1 MQAAQLPTIA
11 QSIVSDLDAFEF
23 TRALA
28 RLADPKEGGA
38 LDPVTAGLLR
48 ARALVGRE
56 QYNAAYDTLQQV
68 RGRRELTTATRL
80 EYQVATARVL
90 RLGWWSTDAAID
102 LALSAARQAMRIGA
116 PALAA
121 EAHLEAALLF
131 GRKRTRKL
139 ATAQLDAADSIGA
152 QPARTWWTRGE
163 LAIAFDERP
172 AAREAFERTLA
183 VESTDDT
190 ERATAQ
196 RLGHFGLARLFTVL
210 GEFDAA
216 AEHIAALGQRPAGDI
231 AARRLAWQLHA
242 AKAEWA
248 PAADALAQ
256 IVAASPDGDAA
267 RSLMLE
273 HASALYRAGDLDGAR
288 AAWTKIA
295 ATGAGDFAARI
306 AAGVMDSITAGNTR
320 RTRLQAFPSVTQLR
334 NHCGPASVELCLR
347 FFGMAAEQVDVAREI
362 KHPDGGTPVHRMRQY
377 MDNAG
382 FHTRRIEA
390 DLERLRAI
398 LDAGIPV
405 ILEEDYSTT
414 RHVAVAIG
422 YDDRRQL
429 LEVQDPMT
437 HEVRET
443 RYAELPKLREFSNHG
458 ALVAVPGGR
467 NDLVEALDRIGAT
480 ECAYISTTDRAW
492 EAHDQK
498 REEDADRLVAE
509 AIALHEA
516 YELAWVLKFVRA
528 QDAHRRVGTAES
540 AKALADVLAAIVRLW
555 PDDEWP
561 QQFVGRVR
569 DAEGKYGEALAAF
582 ERARDRD
589 PGDANNWCSIGDCH
603 LALGNYRAAREAF
616 ENALRRDWSHVRSN
630 ENLSELASDDG
641 DASLAAILND
651 VALERAPDN
660 AYNWYVR
667 GKILG
672 RADDL
677 NGGIAAFA
685 RSVELRP
692 GSTAFALE
700 HARLLARAGH
710 VDQALEGL
718 TKLRAERPK
727 DVHLLANTA
736 DLAYVYGRFD
746 ACLEVCAQLAEID
759 PSMPSSLALGG
770 AAKCSRGEL
779 EAGVADLRKALSIR
793 PTYSWA
799 QRELGAA
806 LAKAERWDD
815 AITSCA
821 AAVGLGSSPEA
832 LFRLGDVLA
841 RAGHPND
848 GLGYLRRAAASGGLD
863 LAQLDRVGEVFATVQ
878 GFGGAHEFFGA
889 LARDLPRI
897 AAIPRAHARLLLEV
911 TWAPHPARQVVAQL
925 AELAPQDPFV
935 LALEADDL
943 MTAGGPDETRGEA
956 LFRRAIEAAPALV
969 APRRL
974 FARQLLD
981 RGRHAEALE
990 ALAPCVPTSYIMEAK
1005 VEAILALSGAEEA
1018 RRVVDEWAA
1027 KIPEERREL
1036 RRRPLSYRIAKAS
1049 RQWEDALA
1057 RALELGQG
1065 EGELDDDGKLSRW
1078 EVSRFEALVALG
1090 RHEEALVFGKAQC
1103 SNAADLGELAYTALA
1118 VEGWAAARELATAA
1132 HAADPNEVHALA
1144 VLARLADRDGDVEK
1158 AETLWRRM
1166 KGITRWHIHDE
1177 NLGRLALSRGEL
1189 DAAEP
1194 LLGAALRAGHTCWIA
1209 QQLSAELKLSRGD
1222 REGARALAER
1232 AVACRPLHYRGVS
1245 DELDALLAALQG
1257 KRDESRALFDRW
1269 LSGEHAA
1276 SDRARVTKVI
1286 EALGG

>member
-1 MQAAQLPTIA
+1 MQSPTLPTIA
-11 QSIVSDLDAFEF
+11 QSIVVELDAFEF

-28 RLADPKEGGA
+28 RLADPKDGGA
-38 LDPVTAGLLR
+38 LDPVTSGLLR

-56 QYNAAYDTLQQV
+56 QYNSAYDTLQQV
-68 RGRRELTTATRL
+68 RGRRELTTLARL
-80 EYQVATARVL
+80 EAQVDVARVL

-102 LALSAARQAMRIGA
+102 LALSAARQALRIDA
-116 PALAA
+116 RALAA
-121 EAHLEAALLF
+121 AAHLEAALLF
-131 GRKRTRKL
+131 GRKRTPKL
-139 ATAQLDAADSIGA
+139 AAAQLDAAEAIGA

-163 LAIAFDERP
+163 LAITFDDRP
-172 AAREAFERTLA
+172 AARAAFERVLA
-183 VESTDDT
+183 ITTD
-190 ERATAQ
+190 ERAQAQ

-210 GEFDAA
+210 GEFEAA
-216 AEHIAALGQRPAGDI
+216 AEHIAALGERPAGDI

-242 AKAEWA
+242 AKAEWG
-248 PAADALAQ
+248 PAASVLAQ
-256 IVAASPDGDAA
+256 ILSAAPDAEA
-267 RSLMLE
+267 SRSLALE
-273 HASALYRAGDLDGAR
+273 HASALYRADDLEGAR

-306 AAGVMDSITAGNTR
+306 AAGVLDSITAGNTR

-377 MDNAG
+377 MDAAG

-390 DLERLRAI
+390 DLDRLRAI

-437 HEVRET
+437 HEIRET

-458 ALVAVPGGR
+458 ALVAVPAAR
-467 NDLVEALDRIGAT
+467 TDLVEALDRIGAT
-480 ECAYISTTDRAW
+480 ECAYISATDRAW

-498 REEDADRLVAE
+498 REEDAERLVAE

-528 QDAHRRVGTAES
+528 QDAHRRAPTGDT

-569 DAEGKYGEALAAF
+569 DAEGKYGDALAAF

-589 PGDANNWCSIGDCH
+589 PGDASNWCAIGDCH

-630 ENLSELASDDG
+630 ENLAELASDDG

-667 GKILG
+667 GKVLG

-677 NGGIAAFA
+677 DAGIAAFA

-692 GSTAFALE
+692 TSSAFALE
-700 HARLLARAGH
+700 HARLLARAGRI
-710 VDQALEGL
+710 DEALAGL
-718 TKLRAERPK
+718 AKLRADRPK

-736 DLAYVYGRFD
+736 DLAYNYARFD
-746 ACLEVCAQLAEID
+746 ECLEVCARLAEID
-759 PSMPSSLALGG
+759 PSLPSSLALGG
-770 AAKCSRGEL
+770 AAKCSRGDL
-779 EAGVADLRKALSIR
+779 EGGLADLRKALSIR
-793 PTYSWA
+793 PTYAWA

-821 AAVGLGSSPEA
+821 ASVGLGSSPEG

-848 GLGYLRRAAASGGLD
+848 GAGYLRRAAGTGGLD
-863 LAQLDRVGEVFATVQ
+863 VAQLDRVGEV
-878 GFGGAHEFFGA
+878 
-889 LARDLPRI
+889 I
-897 AAIPRAHARLLLEV
+897 A
-911 TWAPHPARQVVAQL
+911 
-925 AELAPQDPFV
+925 
-935 LALEADDL
+935 
-943 MTAGGPDETRGEA
+943 
-956 LFRRAIEAAPALV
+956 
-969 APRRL
+969 
-974 FARQLLD
+974 
-981 RGRHAEALE
+981 
-990 ALAPCVPTSYIMEAK
+990 
-1005 VEAILALSGAEEA
+1005 
-1018 RRVVDEWAA
+1018 
-1027 KIPEERREL
+1027 
-1036 RRRPLSYRIAKAS
+1036 
-1049 RQWEDALA
+1049 
-1057 RALELGQG
+1057 
-1065 EGELDDDGKLSRW
+1065 
-1078 EVSRFEALVALG
+1078 
-1090 RHEEALVFGKAQC
+1090 
-1103 SNAADLGELAYTALA
+1103 
-1118 VEGWAAARELATAA
+1118 
-1132 HAADPNEVHALA
+1132 
-1144 VLARLADRDGDVEK
+1144 
-1158 AETLWRRM
+1158 
-1166 KGITRWHIHDE
+1166 
-1177 NLGRLALSRGEL
+1177 
-1189 DAAEP
+1189 
-1194 LLGAALRAGHTCWIA
+1194 
-1209 QQLSAELKLSRGD
+1209 
-1222 REGARALAER
+1222 
-1232 AVACRPLHYRGVS
+1232 
-1245 DELDALLAALQG
+1245 
-1257 KRDESRALFDRW
+1257 
-1269 LSGEHAA
+1269 
-1276 SDRARVTKVI
+1276 
-1286 EALGG
+1286 